1 MVKQF
6 GGGICSLC
14 GSKNSTKTTCPLNKE
29 AKNPSPSKHYNA
41 HSTTATPKST
51 GLTVDDY
58 VDRMHSDMMRD
69 FHYPSL
75 PSGEFYIIH
84 FTDKEID
91 DFIDKMLI
99 AGKKMIKN
107 FRDDEVYNTVSRND
121 KIKSIVLSSLGYDL
135 TPDLIGVRIS
145 IIDNFVSNA
154 INWTGDELTLK
165 KKDALKDETLKFF
178 ARRCFYGFK
187 TTMMPN
193 WRMEPLCTMNRL
205 ETIKEFGKEIVGMP
219 ASLVKKCQYYLK
231 TIMATD
237 TGIKELRNLDNVLME
252 EASTYKFLKFPK
264 KEDKFLQEF
273 VGEIRNWVPTSG
285 IIPVANGNIADI
297 LLTTMILEKLN
308 NPEARSHLTFLMDF
322 IDNNAHAMS
331 IVPITS
337 IVKILNYQ

>member
-99 AGKKMIKN
+99 AGKKNNVSFIIKTEQLKDIFSN
-107 FRDDEVYNTVSRND
+107 QRIYTAILKINTLKMPLHWKLFFKLCKN
-121 KIKSIVLSSLGYDL
+121 KNY
-135 TPDLIGVRIS
+135 T
-145 IIDNFVSNA
+145 IILL
-154 INWTGDELTLK
+154 LTL
-165 KKDALKDETLKFF
+165 FMIRF
-178 ARRCFYGFK
+178 RNIK
-187 TTMMPN
+187 T
-193 WRMEPLCTMNRL
+193 
-205 ETIKEFGKEIVGMP
+205 
-219 ASLVKKCQYYLK
+219 
-231 TIMATD
+231 
-237 TGIKELRNLDNVLME
+237 
-252 EASTYKFLKFPK
+252 
-264 KEDKFLQEF
+264 
-273 VGEIRNWVPTSG
+273 
-285 IIPVANGNIADI
+285 
-297 LLTTMILEKLN
+297 
-308 NPEARSHLTFLMDF
+308 
-322 IDNNAHAMS
+322 
-331 IVPITS
+331 
-337 IVKILNYQ
+337 KI